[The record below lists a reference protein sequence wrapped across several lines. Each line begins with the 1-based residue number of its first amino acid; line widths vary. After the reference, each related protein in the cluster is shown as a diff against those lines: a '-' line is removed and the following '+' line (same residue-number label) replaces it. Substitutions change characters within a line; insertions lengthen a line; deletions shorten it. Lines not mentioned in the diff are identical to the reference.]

1 MFVDRAT
8 IKVKAGSGGNGR
20 VSFRREKYVP
30 EGGPNGGDGGRGGN
44 VIARVDSGLQTLID
58 FRYRRIYKADNGE
71 HGDIKNMA
79 GRAGSD
85 LIFRVPPGTLI
96 IDTKRNVP
104 IADLTE
110 PGQEA
115 ILARG
120 GRGGRGNARFVSA
133 TNRSPD
139 VAEKGEPGDETELA
153 LELKMLA
160 SVGLVGYP
168 NAGKSTLLTALTAAR
183 PKIADYPFTTLS
195 PNLGVVQVDEGNGFV
210 MADIPGLIEGAHSGV
225 GLGHDFLRHI
235 ERTKLLVHLID
246 LAAVDGRDPISD
258 YQSICQELKLY
269 SEELGNRAQIIVL
282 NKIDLP
288 AANDNVKEVVA
299 WFQQMNK
306 PCFLISALTREGFE
320 PLLKEILQQ
329 LSTIPD
335 LPPLIFTPTAEFIF
349 DDQREIEIKRVNQD
363 HWIVLSKRLE
373 RHVIMTDF
381 NSSGSIKRFQGLMR
395 KIGVDQL
402 LRDAGAMPGHTVQIG
417 EMEFTFADYDDETDF
432 EA

>member
-8 IKVKAGSGGNGR
+8 IKVIAGSGGNGR

-44 VIARVDSGLQTLID
+44 VIAKVDSGLQTLID
-58 FRYRRIYKADNGE
+58 FRYRRIYKAENGD

-79 GRAGSD
+79 GRSGSD
-85 LIFRVPPGTLI
+85 MILRVPPGTVV
-96 IDTKRNVP
+96 IDTKRNIP

-115 ILARG
+115 ILSRG

-139 VAEKGEPGDETELA
+139 VAEKGEPGEEKELA

-183 PKIADYPFTTLS
+183 PKIADYPFTTLT
-195 PNLGVVQVDEGNGFV
+195 PNLGVVEADEENSFI
-210 MADIPGLIEGAHSGV
+210 MADIPGLIEGAHVGV

-246 LAAVDGRDPISD
+246 LAAVDGRNPISD
-258 YQSICQELKLY
+258 YLSICQELSLY
-269 SEELGNRAQIIVL
+269 SEELGNRPQIIVL

-288 AANDNVKEVVA
+288 AAEENYQDVVSWFTKEG
-299 WFQQMNK
+299 K
-306 PCFLISALTREGFE
+306 KCFIISAMTRQGFE
-320 PLLKEILQQ
+320 PLLKEIIGSLAQ
-329 LSTIPD
+329 IPD
-335 LPPLIFTPTAEFIF
+335 MPPLIFTPAAEFVF
-349 DDQREIEIKRVNQD
+349 DEEREIIIDRSSETSWVVK
-363 HWIVLSKRLE
+363 SKRLE
-373 RHVIMTDF
+373 RHVVMTDF
-381 NSSGSIKRFQGLMR
+381 SRSGSVKRFQGLMR
-395 KIGVDQL
+395 KIGVDQM
-402 LRDAGAMPGHTVQIG
+402 LREAGAMPGHSVIIG
-417 EMEFTFADYDDETDF
+417 EVEFVFADYDDDSEF
-432 EA
+432 